1 MTVAY
6 GFISIEDLFNQRVQT
21 VGPARVYTAVQ
32 QSAAEYTRV
41 VNATLS
47 EFAERTI
54 DAQVQIE
61 LPGDGSLQPLDADG
75 NPLPVS
81 PSGKYTVAFPI
92 QGGGT
97 AWGTNRVTRA
107 LLTVEEANRNTLD
120 ALQKDA
126 DWNIRHLL
134 AALFDNVAWTYEDKA
149 GPGGSKGM
157 GTITVQPLANNDSV
171 LYVRKGGVAP
181 AADNHYLAQAAAIAD
196 ATNPYETIETELLEH
211 PSNTGRILC
220 YIPTALK
227 ATTIAL
233 STFKSVADPNVAY
246 TTTELATN
254 VPQVGPGEEVLGY
267 IEGTKCWIVLWSAMP
282 SDIILAK
289 MEGKAV
295 LKMREYPAT
304 ELQGFFPE
312 TANVDG
318 NHFVN
323 RLLRYCGY
331 GVHDRV
337 GALVYRIGNAAYA
350 IPTGY
355 DAPLPA

>member
-1 MTVAY
+1 MTVAF
-6 GFISIEDLFNQRVQT
+6 GFISLQDLFNQRIVT
-21 VGPARVYTAVQ
+21 AGPQRVFDAVKA
-32 QSAAEYTRV
+32 SADEYTRV
-41 VNATLS
+41 VNALLA
-47 EFAERTI
+47 EFANRTT
-54 DAQVQIE
+54 DAQTQVE

-75 NPLPVS
+75 NPLPVA
-81 PSGKYTVAFPI
+81 PSGSYTVAFPI
-92 QGGGT
+92 QGAGT
-97 AWGTNRVTRA
+97 AWGTNRITRA
-107 LLTVEEANRNTLD
+107 LMTVEEAARATQD

-134 AALFDNVAWTYEDKA
+134 AALLDNASWTFKDEA
-149 GPGGSKGM
+149 GPNGSKGL
-157 GTITVQPLANNDSV
+157 GNITIQPLANNDSV
-171 LYVRKGGVAP
+171 IYVRKGSVAP
-181 AADNHYLAQAAAIAD
+181 ATDNHYLAQAAAIAD
-196 ATNPYETIETELLEH
+196 ITNPYETIETELLEH

-267 IEGTKCWIVLWSAMP
+267 IEGTKCWIVLWSALP

-295 LKMREYPAT
+295 LKMREYPAAQ
-304 ELQGFFPE
+304 LQGFFPE
-312 TANVDG
+312 QANVDG

-323 RLLRYCGY
+323 RMLRYCGY
-331 GVHDRV
+331 GVEDRV

>member
-6 GFISIEDLFNQRVQT
+6 GFIGLQDLFNQRVLT
-21 VGPARVYTAVQ
+21 VGPARVYDAVQ
-32 QSAAEYTRV
+32 QSAAEYTRI
-41 VNATLS
+41 VNALLA

-54 DAQVQIE
+54 DAQIQVE

-75 NPLPVS
+75 NPLPVV
-81 PSGKYTVAFPI
+81 PSGNYTVAFPI
-92 QGGGT
+92 QGAGT
-97 AWGTNRVTRA
+97 AWGTNRITRA
-107 LLTVEEANRNTLD
+107 LMTVEESNRATLD

-126 DWNIRHLL
+126 DWNTRHML
-134 AALFDNVAWTYEDKA
+134 AALLDNVAYTYVDKA
-149 GPGGSKGM
+149 GPNGSKGM
-157 GTITVQPLANNDSV
+157 GSITVQPLANGDTV
-171 LYVRKGGVAP
+171 VYARRGGVA
-181 AADNHYLAQAAAIAD
+181 ASTDTHYLAQAAAIAD

-246 TTTELATN
+246 VTTELATN
-254 VPQVGPGEEVLGY
+254 VPSVGPGEEVLGY
-267 IEGTKCWIVLWSAMP
+267 IEGTKCWIVLWSILP
-282 SDIILAK
+282 SDIIIAK
-289 MEGKAV
+289 MEGKAI
-295 LKMREYPAT
+295 LKMREYPAP

-312 TANVDG
+312 QANVDG

-323 RLLRYCGY
+323 RLLRYAGF
-331 GVHDRV
+331 GVQDRV

>member
-6 GFISIEDLFNQRVQT
+6 GFISLQDLFNQRVVT
-21 VGPARVYTAVQ
+21 AGPKRVYDAVER
-32 QSAAEYTRV
+32 SAAEYTRV
-41 VNATLS
+41 VNALLS
-47 EFAERTI
+47 EFATRTI
-54 DAQVQIE
+54 SAQTQVE

-75 NPLPVS
+75 NPLPVA
-81 PSGKYTVAFPI
+81 PSGNYTVGFPI
-92 QGGGT
+92 QGAGT
-97 AWGTNRVTRA
+97 AWGTNRVTKA
-107 LLTVEEANRNTLD
+107 LITVEESNRNTLD

-126 DWNIRHLL
+126 DWMIRHLL
-134 AALFDNVAWTYEDKA
+134 ASIYDNVAWTFADKV
-149 GPGGSKGM
+149 GENGSKGL
-157 GTITVQPLANNDSV
+157 GNISIQPLANSDAV
-171 LYVRKGGVAP
+171 LYVRKGGI
-181 AADNHYLAQAAAIAD
+181 AAAVDNHYLAQAAAIAD
-196 ATNPYETIETELLEH
+196 ATNPYEVIEAELLEH

-220 YIPTALK
+220 YIPTSLK

-267 IEGTKCWIVLWSAMP
+267 IEGTKCWIVLWSALP
-282 SDIILAK
+282 ADYIIAK
-289 MEGKAV
+289 MEGKAI
-295 LKMREYPAT
+295 LRMREYPAP

-312 TANVDG
+312 AHNVDG

-331 GVHDRV
+331 GVEDRV
-337 GALVYRIGNAAYA
+337 GALVYRIGNGAYA

>member
-6 GFISIEDLFNQRVQT
+6 GFISLQDLFNQRVQT
-21 VGPARVYTAVQ
+21 VGPKRVFDAVE

-41 VNATLS
+41 ANALLA
-47 EFAERTI
+47 EFAMVTT
-54 DAQVQIE
+54 DAQVQVE

-75 NPLPVS
+75 NPLPVA

-92 QGGGT
+92 QGAGT

-107 LLTVEEANRNTLD
+107 MLTVEEANRNTLD

-126 DWNIRHLL
+126 DWNTRHLL
-134 AALFDNVAWTYEDKA
+134 AALYDNVAYTYEDKV
-149 GPGGSKGM
+149 GPNGSKGL
-157 GTITVQPLANNDSV
+157 GTITVQPLANGDTV
-171 LYVRKGGVAP
+171 VYARKGGVAP
-181 AADNHYLAQAAAIAD
+181 ATDSHYLAQAAAIAD

-220 YIPTALK
+220 YIPTNLK

-233 STFKSVADPNVAY
+233 STFKSVADPNIAY

-254 VPQVGPGEEVLGY
+254 VPSVGPGEEVLGY
-267 IEGTKCWIVLWSAMP
+267 IEGTKCWIVLWSALP
-282 SDIILAK
+282 DNYIIAK
-289 MEGKAV
+289 MEGRAV
-295 LKMREYPAT
+295 LKAREYPAP

-312 TANVDG
+312 SHNVDG

-323 RLLRYCGY
+323 RLLRYRGY
-331 GVHDRV
+331 GVEDRV

>member
-6 GFISIEDLFNQRVQT
+6 GFISLQDLFNQRIQTAGVQ
-21 VGPARVYTAVQ
+21 RVYDAVKT
-32 QSAAEYTRV
+32 SAEEYTRV
-41 VNATLS
+41 VNALLA
-47 EFAERTI
+47 EFANRTT
-54 DAQVQIE
+54 DAQTQVE

-75 NPLPVS
+75 NPLPVA
-81 PSGKYTVAFPI
+81 PSGSYTVAFPI
-92 QGGGT
+92 QGAGT

-107 LLTVEEANRNTLD
+107 LMTVEEAARATQD

-126 DWNIRHLL
+126 DWNIRHLM
-134 AALFDNVAWTYEDKA
+134 AALFDNVAWTFKDEA
-149 GPGGSKGM
+149 GPNGSKGL
-157 GTITVQPLANNDSV
+157 GNITIQPLANGDSV
-171 LYVRKGGVAP
+171 VYVRKGNVA
-181 AADNHYLAQAAAIAD
+181 AATDNHYLAQANAID
-196 ATNPYETIETELLEH
+196 DTHNPYETIETELLEH

-227 ATTIAL
+227 ASTIAL
-233 STFKSVADPNVAY
+233 STFKTVADPNVAY

-282 SDIILAK
+282 SDLILAK

-295 LKMREYPAT
+295 LKMREYDAPQ
-304 ELQGFFPE
+304 LQGFFPE
-312 TANVDG
+312 QANVDG
-318 NHFVN
+318 NHYVN
-323 RLLRYCGY
+323 RMLRYCGY
-331 GVHDRV
+331 GVEDRV
-337 GALVYRIGNAAYA
+337 GALVYKIGAGAYA

>member
-6 GFISIEDLFNQRVQT
+6 GFTSLQDLFNSRVQT
-21 VGPARVYTAVQ
+21 VGPKRVYDAVAA
-32 QSAAEYTRV
+32 SAAEYSRI
-41 VNATLS
+41 ASALLS
-47 EFAERTI
+47 EFATRTVDPQI
-54 DAQVQIE
+54 QVE

-75 NPLPVS
+75 NPLPVV
-81 PSGKYTVAFPI
+81 PSGNYTVGFPI
-92 QGGGT
+92 QGAGT

-107 LLTVEEANRNTLD
+107 LITVDEANRNTLD

-134 AALFDNVAWTYEDKA
+134 AAIFDNVAYTYTDKA
-149 GPGGSKGM
+149 GPGGSKGF
-157 GTITVQPLANNDSV
+157 GDITVQPLANGDAV
-171 LYVRKGGVAP
+171 VYGRRGGVA
-181 AADNHYLAQAAAIAD
+181 AATDDHYLAQANAID
-196 ATNPYETIETELLEH
+196 DTHNPFETIETELLEH

-220 YIPTALK
+220 YIPTGLK
-227 ATTIAL
+227 STVIAL

-267 IEGTKCWIVLWSAMP
+267 IEGTKCWIVLWSAVP
-282 SDIILAK
+282 AGYILAK
-289 MEGKAV
+289 MEGKAI
-295 LKMREYPAT
+295 LRMREYDAPQ
-304 ELQGFFPE
+304 LQGFFPE
-312 TANVDG
+312 VANVDG

-331 GVHDRV
+331 GVEDRV
-337 GALVYRIGNAAYA
+337 GAVVYRIGNGSYA
-350 IPTGY
+350 IPSGY